1 MYMMQSQ
8 AKPVPFGKEP
18 GSFTY
23 VAGNRHVCTQRKVW
37 TARASEAGFTI
48 LELIVSITILTLV
61 ALIIGQGF
69 RIGVNSWDKGEE
81 ETLETQKLR
90 ILSGM
95 LSQQLKSFYLYKTML
110 DDDRSNAVLFKG
122 EDDSILFVT
131 SLTDVSAGGL
141 KWVRYSYKDGVLY
154 YKEGLLPDKEV
165 MDNLEGDEEILH
177 QGLVQGPPQ
186 RMSIRSAAQL
196 QANSAV
202 VRQHPV
208 VIRAWLHDLAWRCH
222 QLTINRMANRGCQ
235 ELSISLHGGHQF
247 IAKSKDDKRQLRE
260 RLAPKFRYS

>member
-1 MYMMQSQ
+1 MMQSQ
-8 AKPVPFGKEP
+8 AKLVPYGKEP

-48 LELIVSITILTLV
+48 LELIVSLVLMTFV

-110 DDDRSNAVLFKG
+110 DDDRSNTVLFKG

-165 MDNLEGDEEILH
+165 MDNLEGDEEILDADIGEVLFEYYGRH
-177 QGLVQGPPQ
+177 EDEWNDSWDTEDSIPDAVRVKLSYFQPFQVNFLQG
-186 RMSIRSAAQL
+186 
-196 QANSAV
+196 NSV
-202 VRQHPV
+202 KK
-208 VIRAWLHDLAWRCH
+208 
-222 QLTINRMANRGCQ
+222 Q
-235 ELSISLHGGHQF
+235 EEGEI
-247 IAKSKDDKRQLRE
+247 
-260 RLAPKFRYS
+260 